1 MYKQIVDGTNEVDT
15 GIPESFNVLMKEIRS
30 LGLNM
35 DLVTDPKN
43 RIDDK

>member
-15 GIPESFNVLMKEIRS
+15 WIPESFNVLMKEIRS

-35 DLVTDPKN
+35 DLVADPTKQT
-43 RIDDK
+43 IEK